1 MLRKAIGIIWSKT
14 PYFLRLRMIRA
25 TQEKFTVSVAA
36 IITNERKEIL
46 ILDHV
51 LRPFSSWGIPG
62 GFIEAGEQPELA
74 IRRELF
80 EETGLELNRIKMI
93 RVRTIKRH
101 VEILFR
107 GEARGKG
114 EIKSREITDLGWF
127 EIDKM
132 PQQMSRAQKTLI
144 EEVLSAEI

>member
-1 MLRKAIGIIWSKT
+1 MLRKAIGMIWSKT

-62 GFIEAGEQPELA
+62 GFIEAGEQPEIA

-114 EIKSREITDLGWF
+114 EIKSREISDLGWF

>member
-62 GFIEAGEQPELA
+62 GFIEAGEQPEIA

>member
-14 PYFLRLRMIRA
+14 PYSIRLRMIRA

-62 GFIEAGEQPELA
+62 GFIEAGEQPEIA

-114 EIKSREITDLGWF
+114 EIKSREISDLGWF